1 MKRKEIL
8 SLVVETLRSIQ
19 EMNGKEVTDINEDTV
34 PIDQL
39 PGFDSLTG
47 EEFAIMVGN
56 YIPIP
61 KTAKLCVSDDEN
73 KAMSVKQIV
82 DRLMDF
88 YRNSQQGGK
97 NGQE

>member
-19 EMNGKEVTDINEDTV
+19 EMNGKEVGNINEDTV
-34 PIDQL
+34 PIGEL
-39 PGFDSLTG
+39 AGFDSLTG
-47 EEFAIMVGN
+47 EEFIIMIGN

-61 KTAKLCVSDDEN
+61 KTAKLCVSDDGK
-73 KAMSVKQIV
+73 KALNVRQIV
-82 DRLMDF
+82 NRLMDI
-88 YRNSQQGGK
+88 YRNSQQGVK

>member
-19 EMNGKEVTDINEDTV
+19 EMNGKEVSDINEDTV
-34 PIDQL
+34 PIGQL
-39 PGFDSLTG
+39 QGFDSLTG
-47 EEFAIMVGN
+47 EEFTIMVGN
-56 YIPIP
+56 HIPIP
-61 KTAKLCVSDDEN
+61 KTAKLCVSDDEK
-73 KAMSVKQIV
+73 KALSVKQIV
-82 DRLMDF
+82 NRLMDI